1 MLFASWGDL
10 QDYTAYDPAGR
21 DLQPF
26 VDLVDTHGPDAI
38 LDAVSQ
44 LAEETHADV
53 TVSTAHKAKG
63 REWPAVRI
71 GKDFPQPKDTDP
83 GAPAASQPPE
93 VSDLDARLAYVAVTR
108 ARNRLDLGGLAWTA
122 SAQQVEGE

>member
-1 MLFASWGDL
+1 
-10 QDYTAYDPAGR
+10 DYTAYDPAGR